1 MKLHY
6 LNGFILSAAALL
18 VVAVAGVIWGNQALA
33 EPGSPVN
40 SRAWAEYLLAAA
52 IMLVNGVLSI
62 QIANEARSRQPAVT
76 PAEAAKPADV

>member
-18 VVAVAGVIWGNQALA
+18 VVAVAGVIMGNQVLA

-40 SRAWAEYLLAAA
+40 GRAWAEYLLAAA
-52 IMLVNGVLSI
+52 IMLVNGILSI
-62 QIANEARSRQPAVT
+62 QIANEARSRQPAAT
-76 PAEAAKPADV
+76 AAEAPKTSDV